1 MPRGLFFFIQRKQA
15 MSNTEQNPASQPF
28 AFGGTEALPLTPPQY
43 INDQRDTRVDQV
55 NSALQYARPDTA
67 DSITAAAIPDDFK
80 VEDLE
85 QFMPTRR
92 RAAGVMTTPFIN
104 DFVTYVEEHKQAGCT
119 IFVDADQMQGRAVL
133 DLGTPTT
140 PGHCANIAALAP
152 KATAAFAS
160 LKSVIDR
167 QRNQKDTAE
176 WLEDW
181 VHILKA
187 QADGKEVDMRKA
199 IQAVR
204 SITIEGLNKVHHEE
218 QSLSASRSAF
228 ESVKASSEETLPTH
242 FLFKCKPYPDLKERD
257 FVLRLSVVTDT
268 KPMLVLRPMAW
279 ETAVEEMATEFA
291 TDIRKAV
298 ENKVPVL
305 IGTYSKK

>member
-1 MPRGLFFFIQRKQA
+1 
-15 MSNTEQNPASQPF
+15 MSNTDQNTEQSITLSSIEGLPF
-28 AFGGTEALPLTPPQY
+28 TPPQY
-43 INDQRDTRVDQV
+43 INDQRDTRIDQV
-55 NSALQYARPDTA
+55 NTHLQLAA
-67 DSITAAAIPDDFK
+67 DAGTGYITATAIPEDFK
-80 VEDLE
+80 IEDLE

-92 RAAGVMTTPFIN
+92 RAAGLMSTPFIN
-104 DFVTYVEEHKQAGCT
+104 DFVLYVEQHKQDGCT
-119 IFVDADQMQGRAVL
+119 IFVNADQMQGLAVL

-140 PGHCANIAALAP
+140 PGHCANTAALAP

-160 LKSVIDR
+160 LKSVIER

-181 VHILKA
+181 VHNLKA

-204 SITIEGLNKVHHEE
+204 SITIEGLNKIHHDE

-228 ESVKASSEETLPTH
+228 ESVKASSEETLPSH
-242 FLFKCKPYPDLKERD
+242 FLFKCKPYPDLKERE
-257 FVLRLSVVTDT
+257 FVLRLSVLTDG
-268 KPMLVLRPMAW
+268 KPMLILRPMAW

>member
-1 MPRGLFFFIQRKQA
+1 
-15 MSNTEQNPASQPF
+15 MSNTEQTTTEQTHILS
-28 AFGGTEALPLTPPQY
+28 GVEALPFAPPQY
-43 INDQRDTRVDQV
+43 INDQRDTRIDQV
-55 NSALQYARPDTA
+55 NTHLQLARPIDGEY
-67 DSITAAAIPDDFK
+67 ITAAGIPDDFK
-80 VEDLE
+80 IEDLE

-92 RAAGVMTTPFIN
+92 RAAGLMTTPFIN
-104 DFVTYVEEHKQAGCT
+104 DFVSYVEEHKQDGCT

-133 DLGTPTT
+133 DLGTPTA

-152 KATAAFAS
+152 KATAAFTS
-160 LKSVIDR
+160 LKSVIER

-181 VHILKA
+181 VNHLTA
-187 QADGKEVDMRKA
+187 QADGKEIDMRKA

-204 SITIEGLNKVHHEE
+204 SITIEGLNKIHHEE

-228 ESVKASSEETLPTH
+228 ESVKASSEETLPSH
-242 FLFKCKPYPDLKERD
+242 FLFKCKPYPDLKERE
-257 FVLRLSVVTDT
+257 FVLRLSVLTDG
-268 KPMLVLRPMAW
+268 KPMLILRPMAW